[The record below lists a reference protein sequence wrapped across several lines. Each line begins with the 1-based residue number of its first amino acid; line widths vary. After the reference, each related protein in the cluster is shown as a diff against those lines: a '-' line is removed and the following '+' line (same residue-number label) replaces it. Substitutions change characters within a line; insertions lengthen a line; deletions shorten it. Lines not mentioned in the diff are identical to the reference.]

1 MIKITRSEEKIPVYD
16 ITVEKNHNFFGNGI
30 AVHNCTEIIEYTDKD
45 EQAVC
50 NLASIPVNK
59 FLKSTDARTS
69 KILRGRCEVDH
80 KALYDV
86 SYQTTVNLNRV
97 IDINYY
103 PTPETKKSNLRHRP
117 IGIGIQ
123 GLADLFA
130 IMGIPFTSP
139 EAMKTNEEIF
149 ETIYFAS
156 MTASMDLAK
165 RDGKYETFEGSPL
178 SKGEFQFNL
187 WGFSDEQL
195 SGRWDWNKLRKEV
208 MKHGTRNSL
217 LLAPMPTA
225 STAQIMGNNEAFE
238 PFTSN
243 IYTRRTL
250 SGEFILV
257 NKHLVKDLI
266 ALGLWSEDI
275 KNLIIL
281 HKGSIQQITQIPQ
294 DIRDVYKTVWEIK
307 QKDLIQM
314 SADRGKFICQSQS
327 LNLFIEGVN
336 SAKLTS
342 AHFHSWKLGLK
353 TGMYYLRT
361 KSAVDAIAGLGIDM
375 AKAKK
380 VMETIEETKKIEK
393 PVDLGYSS
401 EELAQAVE
409 DMDSGIVCS
418 LDDPDNCLACG
429 S

>member
-1 MIKITRSEEKIPVYD
+1 M
-16 ITVEKNHNFFGNGI
+16 
-30 AVHNCTEIIEYTDKD
+30 EYTDKD

-50 NLASIPVNK
+50 NLASIPVNR
-59 FLKSTDARTS
+59 FLKSTDNRTA
-69 KILRGRCEVDH
+69 KVVRGKCEVDH
-80 KALYDV
+80 QALYDV
-86 SYQTTVNLNRV
+86 SYQTTLNLNKV
-97 IDINYY
+97 IDVNYY
-103 PTPETKKSNLRHRP
+103 PTAETKKSNMRHRP

-130 IMGIPFTSP
+130 IMGIPFASP
-139 EAMKTNEEIF
+139 EAKRINEEVF

-165 RDGKYETFEGSPL
+165 KEGAYETFQGSPL
-178 SKGEFQFNL
+178 SQGEFQFNM

-195 SGRWDWNKLRKEV
+195 SGRWDWKKLRKDV
-208 MKHGTRNSL
+208 MKNGARNSL

-250 SGEFILV
+250 SGEFIII

-266 ALGLWSEDI
+266 SLNLWSEDM
-275 KNLIIL
+275 KNLIVL
-281 HKGSIQQITQIPQ
+281 HKGSVQNIEQIPEN
-294 DIRDVYKTVWEIK
+294 IREIYKTVWEIK
-307 QKDLIQM
+307 QKDLIDM
-314 SADRGKFICQSQS
+314 SAGRGKFICQSQS
-327 LNLFIEGVN
+327 LNLFIENVN

-342 AHFHSWKLGLK
+342 AHFYSWKAGLK

-361 KSAVDAIAGLGIDM
+361 KAAVDALAGLGIDM
-375 AKAKK
+375 SKMKKPVAKSE
-380 VMETIEETKKIEK
+380 ETVKIEESPKI
-393 PVDLGYSS
+393 DLGGMTS
-401 EELAQAVE
+401 EELSDAAAGVT
-409 DMDSGIVCS
+409 CS
-418 LDDPDNCLACG
+418 LDNPEGCEMCG